1 MPRKQKE
8 PTPATVE
15 QITEQI
21 QEVTIDK
28 PKRTR
33 KAKVAESVPE
43 VTTEPAPIKQKRA
56 PSKWVTALKQYN
68 EGRSGYIIPK
78 KDTPEY
84 AAVRALMG

>member
-8 PTPATVE
+8 PTPSIEQIIEPMEELTVE
-15 QITEQI
+15 
-21 QEVTIDK
+21 K

-33 KAKVAESVPE
+33 KAKVAEPAPE
-43 VTTEPAPIKQKRA
+43 VSTEPAPVKQKRA

-78 KDTPEY
+78 KGTSEY
-84 AAVRALMG
+84 EAVRALMG